1 MFMISLWDVCKAG
14 GLYFK
19 CVLQT
24 KILISADLPGGGAA
38 THAHITFTNIN
49 CIKKVA
55 REN

>member
-1 MFMISLWDVCKAG
+1 MFMISLWDMCKAG

-49 CIKKVA
+49 CIKKAA
-55 REN
+55 REY